1 MSVEPVIVYPPELPV
16 SAARDEIARAIRD
29 HQVVIVAGATG
40 SGKTTQLPKICL
52 ELGRTSI
59 AHTQPRR
66 IAART
71 IAERIAEEMQVPLGS
86 TVGYKVRFT
95 DKVSA
100 DTRVALV
107 TDGILLNEIHRDRLL
122 RRYDTIIVDEA
133 HERSLNIDFL
143 LGYLRRILPKRPDL
157 KVIVTSATIDP
168 ESFARHFAAAP
179 AQPGGEPVPAPVI
192 EVSGRTYPVEIRYRP
207 QGGADGE
214 GGAGETPEVQ
224 DADDPAVP
232 SSRGR
237 TGPGPQKVRSS
248 ARAAGKPGGPDDD
261 VDEVGAVVAAL
272 RELDREPAGD
282 VLVFFPGEAEIRDA
296 ADAIRGAYQKDA
308 APTEVLPLYGRL
320 SAAEQH
326 RVFER
331 SSVAG
336 VRRRV
341 ILATNVAETSLT
353 VPGIR
358 YVVDTGTARISRY
371 SNRSKIQRLPIE
383 AVSQASAQQRS
394 GRAGRTS
401 PGIAIRLY
409 SEDDFTRRPEYT
421 EPEILRTSL
430 ASVILQML
438 SLGFGDIQAF
448 PFLTPPD
455 SRGVK
460 AAFDLLVELGAVKLP
475 APGSRAHAAR
485 DRDVREDGDP
495 SRQRGGRGDDRSRGR
510 RDEDGP
516 RLTEVGREIARLP
529 IDPRFARMLIEAR
542 RNDVQAEVLAI
553 VSGMS
558 IQDVRERPEERREE
572 ADRFHARFTDPTSDF
587 LSLLNLWEY
596 LQEKQAEL
604 GSSAFR
610 RLCRSEHLTYVR
622 VREWVDV
629 HRQLR
634 SLGGAERGPG
644 DGGGRGSGGR
654 GGRSDG
660 EGARRGVGGGRA
672 ARNHVPHMAGADP
685 SQRHFSGH
693 APSEGGRGSSDT
705 PEGHAAGDA
714 IHRAILSGL
723 LSHLGI
729 LDPRTM
735 AQTKDRKAPGDARP
749 VKGEY
754 IGARGA
760 RFAIFPGSG
769 LKKKRPSAVM
779 AAELVETSRLFART
793 VAAVDPAW
801 AEELAPDLVKR
812 SLSEPHW
819 SKDAG
824 SAAAYEK
831 VTLFGVELVGRR
843 RVQLARFDRPLARE
857 MFVRHA
863 LVEGEWDPSVLDK
876 RLTAFLRRN
885 QEQRRLLEKI
895 EERERRR
902 DILIG
907 DEAVFAFYNARI
919 PADVTDVRSFEAWW
933 RDAIHRTPNLLD
945 LRESDLTGDRAQG
958 DDRAFPARWRQG
970 DQTLNLAY
978 RFEPG
983 APDDGVTVVVPLPL
997 LAQLRPDGFD
1007 WQVPGMRDELVTA
1020 LLRALPKTIRRN
1032 VVPAAD
1038 WAEKFSAELA
1048 EKGPEHANGLP
1059 KTTLVDAL
1067 AALVQRVANQR
1078 VSAADFELERVPGHL
1093 MPSFRAVDARGRAI
1107 GSDRDL
1113 PTLQRR
1119 LADKARSSVESTIAR
1134 PAHRAAKV
1142 AEASPAFASR
1152 TKLTTWDLDELTE
1165 VVDTPVAGGVVR
1177 GYPALVDEGDSV
1189 ALRVEAT
1196 PEDAERHTRA
1206 GIRRLMLLA
1215 VASPATYVLDHLTP
1229 NEKLAL
1235 AASPYQNAKALI
1247 EDARVALAD
1256 DILGR
1261 ESPTGVVRTKADF
1274 ERVRDAFSA
1283 ASVERTFQTVSLAAK
1298 ILLAQREVERAMKDA
1313 ASITLLG
1320 ALNDVRGQVKGLL
1333 FPGFLSRTGLPRL
1346 QHYPRYLAGALER
1359 VKTLSDNPGRD
1370 RQRMTEYERAAAG
1383 FIDAG
1388 GTVPLPADAPANLVQ
1403 TRWLLEELRVSL
1415 FAQRLGT
1422 AEPVSPQRIAKA
1434 LKDSVTR

>member
-16 SAARDEIARAIRD
+16 SAAREEIARAIRD

-71 IAERIAEEMQVPLGS
+71 IAERIADEMKVPLGS

-168 ESFARHFAAAP
+168 ESFARHFAAP
-179 AQPGGEPVPAPVI
+179 PTEPGGEPVPAPVI

-207 QGGADGE
+207 LDGADQTPNDSGDAAPD
-214 GGAGETPEVQ
+214 AGTP
-224 DADDPAVP
+224 ASA
-232 SSRGR
+232 
-237 TGPGPQKVRSS
+237 PQKPRSS
-248 ARAAGKPGGPDDD
+248 ARPAPKAGRPDDD

-272 RELDREPAGD
+272 RELDRESAGD

-475 APGSRAHAAR
+475 APGTRGGGESAR
-485 DRDVREDGDP
+485 ERDVRGDGDP
-495 SRQRGGRGDDRSRGR
+495 SRQRSSR
-510 RDEDGP
+510 RDESGP
-516 RLTEVGREIARLP
+516 RLTEIGREIARLP

-542 RNDVQAEVLAI
+542 RNDVQPEVLAI

-587 LSLLNLWEY
+587 LSLLNLWDY

-610 RLCRSEHLTYVR
+610 RLCRSEHLNYVR

-634 SLGGAERGPG
+634 SLGGERGSGESGSG
-644 DGGGRGSGGR
+644 DGGRGDTR
-654 GGRSDG
+654 R
-660 EGARRGVGGGRA
+660 GAR
-672 ARNHVPHMAGADP
+672 NQVPRLADTDP
-685 SQRHFSGH
+685 SQPRRAGDGS
-693 APSEGGRGSSDT
+693 PRRGRDPLGPAGAGATSA

-714 IHRAILSGL
+714 IHRSILSGL

-729 LDPRTM
+729 LDARTM
-735 AQTKDRKAPGDARP
+735 AQTKDRKTPGDARP

-769 LKKKRPSAVM
+769 LKKKRPAAVM

-801 AEELAPDLVKR
+801 AEDLAPDLVKR

-885 QEQRRLLEKI
+885 VEQRRLLEKI

-919 PADVTDVRSFEAWW
+919 PADVTDVRSFETWW
-933 RDAIHRTPNLLD
+933 KDAVTRTPNLLD

-1059 KTTLVDAL
+1059 RTTLVDAL

-1093 MPSFRAVDARGRAI
+1093 SPSFRAVDARGRAI

-1113 PTLQRR
+1113 GALQRR
-1119 LADKARSSVESTIAR
+1119 LADRARSSVESAITRER
-1134 PAHRAAKV
+1134 PAARSAAAKV

-1152 TKLTTWDLDELTE
+1152 TTLTTWDFDELTE

-1196 PEDAERHTRA
+1196 PEDAARLTRA
-1206 GIRRLMLLA
+1206 GVLRLMLLA
-1215 VASPATYVLDHLTP
+1215 VPSPASYVLDHLTA

-1256 DILGR
+1256 DLLGR
-1261 ESPTGVVRTKADF
+1261 ENPSGVVRTKADF
-1274 ERVRDAFSA
+1274 VRVRDAFSA

-1333 FPGFLSRTGLPRL
+1333 FPGFISRTGLARL
-1346 QHYPRYLAGALER
+1346 QHYPRYLTGALER
-1359 VKTLSDNPGRD
+1359 VKTLTDNPGRD
-1370 RQRMTEYERAAAG
+1370 RQRMTEFERAAAG
-1383 FIDAG
+1383 FVEAG
-1388 GTVPLPADAPANLVQ
+1388 GTVPLPSGAPANLVQ

-1422 AEPVSPQRIAKA
+1422 AEQVSPQRIAKA
-1434 LKDSVTR
+1434 LKG

>member
-29 HQVVIVAGATG
+29 NQVVIVAGATG

-71 IAERIAEEMQVPLGS
+71 IAERIADEMQVPLGS

-179 AQPGGEPVPAPVI
+179 AEPGGEPVPAPVI

-207 QGGADGE
+207 LDGAD
-214 GGAGETPEVQ
+214 GAGETPEDP
-224 DADDPAVP
+224 DADGPAGP
-232 SSRGR
+232 ASRGR
-237 TGPGPQKVRSS
+237 AGSGAQKVRSS
-248 ARAAGKPGGPDDD
+248 ARDGDD

-331 SSVAG
+331 STVAG

-383 AVSQASAQQRS
+383 PVSQASAQQRS

-475 APGSRAHAAR
+475 APGSRGADTAR
-485 DRDVREDGDP
+485 DARGDGDP
-495 SRQRGGRGDDRSRGR
+495 SRQRGGRGPR
-510 RDEDGP
+510 EDGP
-516 RLTEVGREIARLP
+516 RLTEIGREIARLP

-542 RNDVQAEVLAI
+542 RNDVSSEVLAI

-610 RLCRSEHLTYVR
+610 RLCRSEHLNYVR

-634 SLGGAERGPG
+634 SLGGERGPG
-644 DGGGRGSGGR
+644 DGGGSRGSGEDGRGSGDGGRR
-654 GGRSDG
+654 GGRT
-660 EGARRGVGGGRA
+660 
-672 ARNHVPHMAGADP
+672 RNLVPLSAVSDP
-685 SQRHFSGH
+685 SRPHKSGH
-693 APSEGGRGSSDT
+693 APTTSGHRSARGDQNT
-705 PEGHAAGDA
+705 APEGHAAGDA

-735 AQTKDRKAPGDARP
+735 AQAKDRKAPGDARP

-885 QEQRRLLEKI
+885 VEQRRLLEKI

-933 RDAIHRTPNLLD
+933 KDAVHRTPNLLD

-1059 KTTLVDAL
+1059 RTTLVDAL

-1093 MPSFRAVDARGRAI
+1093 MPSFRAVDGRGRAI

-1113 PTLQRR
+1113 GALQRR
-1119 LADKARSSVESTIAR
+1119 LADRARSSVESTIAR
-1134 PAHRAAKV
+1134 PAQRAAKV

-1196 PEDAERHTRA
+1196 PEDAEKHTRA

-1215 VASPATYVLDHLTP
+1215 VPSPATYVLDHLTA

-1283 ASVERTFQTVSLAAK
+1283 ASVDRTFQTVSLAAK
-1298 ILLAQREVERAMKDA
+1298 ILLGQREVERAMKDA
-1313 ASITLLG
+1313 ASMTLLG

-1370 RQRMTEYERAAAG
+1370 RQRQTEYERSATAFAE
-1383 FIDAG
+1383 AG
-1388 GTVPLPADAPANLVQ
+1388 GAIPLPADAPANLVQ

-1434 LKDSVTR
+1434 LKG